1 MPKLPTLV
9 SLCCLVAML
18 LSPTSQ
24 AEFYKWVDASG
35 KIHYGDSP
43 PENAQL
49 KNIQGT
55 ISSFKSVTVE
65 PFVFDPKIV
74 SKRSSTKTVVMYS
87 TSWCGYCKKAV
98 RHFKKNK
105 IQFTEHDIEKSK
117 KAAAEYRKLKGRG
130 VPVILIGKQRMNG
143 FEAGAFD
150 KIYYDKS

>member
-130 VPVILIGKQRMNG
+130 V
-143 FEAGAFD
+143 
-150 KIYYDKS
+150 